1 MRRRAPAPDSPARA
15 ERQTAERPAKRQ
27 ARRAPKTRR
36 RILLAF
42 AVGVV
47 VCAPTLAPAQAL
59 GDRSD
64 AGLDADDARTQALLG
79 TLDLATPEPF
89 DNLYATAPGAEQQVV
104 TPQIRFNA
112 LAPLNFDSNAQAVSS
127 GGTQTWGA
135 FPVANLS
142 AAAPVGGLPFR
153 VSVTANSEF
162 KRFFDASEADID
174 RLTFSGRLQ
183 YVDPTNDQALSPY
196 FAITPR
202 FSYLP
207 TFSDQTEARQDF
219 NLGFNKRFNFD
230 GAFRPVPIAAAT
242 SAETVWSFG
251 LTAFAQRREREP
263 RLSSDALFLIPSASW
278 VISENWNASF
288 AVQLLGR
295 WFDADPFGEKRR
307 DWEAQPI
314 ATLEYIVPA
323 SLFGGDRFANLIGR
337 PAIDLQGSHLDV
349 WSTAPGASYGQWEAS
364 ATIKFGWRF

>member
-1 MRRRAPAPDSPARA
+1 M
-15 ERQTAERPAKRQ
+15 
-27 ARRAPKTRR
+27 
-36 RILLAF
+36 
-42 AVGVV
+42 
-47 VCAPTLAPAQAL
+47 
-59 GDRSD
+59 
-64 AGLDADDARTQALLG
+64 
-79 TLDLATPEPF
+79 
-89 DNLYATAPGAEQQVV
+89 
-104 TPQIRFNA
+104 
-112 LAPLNFDSNAQAVSS
+112 
-127 GGTQTWGA
+127 
-135 FPVANLS
+135 
-142 AAAPVGGLPFR
+142 
-153 VSVTANSEF
+153 
-162 KRFFDASEADID
+162 
-174 RLTFSGRLQ
+174 
-183 YVDPTNDQALSPY
+183 
-196 FAITPR
+196 
-202 FSYLP
+202 
-207 TFSDQTEARQDF
+207 
-219 NLGFNKRFNFD
+219 
-230 GAFRPVPIAAAT
+230 PIAAAT